1 LLDAGIVTAYCC
13 GRRLTDRGIHF
24 DGADKRMTTIASF
37 LIGIA
42 GSLAARVLLSLGFV
56 IFSYAGVSL
65 MFNQII
71 GQMQGQYNSLPA
83 ATLAMANLGGAGEFF
98 GIITGAFLAR
108 LTLIALK
115 RFRLQ

>member
-1 LLDAGIVTAYCC
+1 
-13 GRRLTDRGIHF
+13 
-24 DGADKRMTTIASF
+24 
-37 LIGIA
+37 
-42 GSLAARVLLSLGFV
+42 
-56 IFSYAGVSL
+56 
-65 MFNQII
+65 
-71 GQMQGQYNSLPA
+71 LPA